1 MWHCLKMHQRRENRS
16 LQAQTPD
23 GMIEQ
28 IAINLILQLSE
39 TAEGTSGQAVM
50 QEGPGGSS

>member
-1 MWHCLKMHQRRENRS
+1 MHQRRENRS